1 MHNQMQMQDPE
12 YAETMKGKGGN
23 KGFQQ
28 FQGRENMGFTNP
40 HYFGQQGGQGD
51 GNNYYKK

>member
-1 MHNQMQMQDPE
+1 MQMQDPE

-51 GNNYYKK
+51 ENNYYKK